1 MLLHPVNLD
10 EEPDSPNFNND
21 VVLATLIDNTLDSW
35 KEAQVLYTYPE
46 EHTVGRDLIDWKI
59 SLFDVPADIRSHSE
73 V

>member
-46 EHTVGRDLIDWKI
+46 EHTVGRDQIDWKI
-59 SLFDVPADIRSHSE
+59 SQFVVPADIRSHSE

>member
-46 EHTVGRDLIDWKI
+46 EHTVSNDEEK
-59 SLFDVPADIRSHSE
+59 
-73 V
+73 